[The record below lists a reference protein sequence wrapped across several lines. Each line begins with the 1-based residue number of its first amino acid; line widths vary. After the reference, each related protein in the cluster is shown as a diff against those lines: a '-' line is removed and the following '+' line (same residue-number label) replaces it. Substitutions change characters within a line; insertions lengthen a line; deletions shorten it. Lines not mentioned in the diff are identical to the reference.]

1 MSKLSVSCASI
12 QVLAMVAMCVALIY
26 TILLAKRDKRSDF
39 WITLC
44 ALLYAIDCSVILLSL
59 LYAAEDANVLEGWLA
74 FFIGLCNC
82 VFNSASNLVHWAFAF
97 KYHII
102 SREIPKSIIGI
113 VDHDAVK
120 RYKYANYGA
129 TVICLGLGIYAGVVR
144 GIYAKYIDSRE
155 LAREALLGEI
165 LCTVWQ
171 LICGIVLTEAI
182 FMIRK

>member
-1 MSKLSVSCASI
+1 M
-12 QVLAMVAMCVALIY
+12 
-26 TILLAKRDKRSDF
+26 
-39 WITLC
+39 
-44 ALLYAIDCSVILLSL
+44 
-59 LYAAEDANVLEGWLA
+59 
-74 FFIGLCNC
+74 
-82 VFNSASNLVHWAFAF
+82 HWAFAF

-113 VDHDAVK
+113 VDHHAVK

-129 TVICLGLGIYAGVVR
+129 IVICLGLGIYAGVVR